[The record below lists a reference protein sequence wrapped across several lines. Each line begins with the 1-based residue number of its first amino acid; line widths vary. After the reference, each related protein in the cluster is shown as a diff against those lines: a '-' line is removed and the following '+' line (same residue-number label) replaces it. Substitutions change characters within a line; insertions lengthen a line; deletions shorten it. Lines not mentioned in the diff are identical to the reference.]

1 MKALISVYDKS
12 GIEDFGDALDR
23 SGFELI
29 STGGTY
35 DALSAAGVKVRQISD
50 VTGSPEILD
59 GRVKTLHPTIHGGIL
74 GRRDLEDHRLQ
85 MSEFGIDNID
95 VVVVNLYPFVET
107 VLNAD
112 STLEDGL
119 ENIDIGGPTMLRA
132 AAKNYPDVL
141 VVVDPSDYAWIGERL
156 LVGGDVSASERK
168 KLALKAFQHVSFYD
182 SAVATW
188 LNDQTP
194 LDAAEFTA
202 AYSKLDDLRYGENP
216 HQSGAVYASV
226 LGSGGIVR
234 AERLHGL
241 PMSYTNVL
249 DADGAWTSVTDFS
262 DSACVIVKHTNPC
275 GIALDTNQA
284 RAYEKAFQGD
294 SVSAYGGIVAFNRN
308 LEVETAEAMRG
319 VLFDIIIAPSY
330 EEDALEILR
339 KRKRTRLLRADLAT
353 GALTGISLKSVSGGA
368 LLQTVDDIEENR
380 HSWKVV
386 TESEPTDQQWKDLE
400 FSWKCLKH
408 IKSNTIVLAKD
419 NMMVGMGAGQPNR
432 VVSIHLSLR
441 IAGDKS
447 KGSALASDAFMPF
460 ADNIEMAAA
469 GGITAIAQPGGSIRD
484 DEVIA
489 AANEAGIA
497 MVFTGVRHFNH

>member
-23 SGFELI
+23 SGFDLI

-35 DALSAAGVKVRQISD
+35 DVLSGAGVKVRQISD

-339 KRKRTRLLRADLAT
+339 KRRRTRLLRADLAT

>member
-23 SGFELI
+23 SGFDLI

-35 DALSAAGVKVRQISD
+35 DVLSGAGVKVRQISD

-460 ADNIEMAAA
+460 ADNIEMAAE

>member
-12 GIEDFGDALDR
+12 GIEDFGDVLDR
-23 SGFELI
+23 SGFDLI

-35 DALSAAGVKVRQISD
+35 DVLSGAGVKVRQISD

-275 GIALDTNQA
+275 GIALDINQA

>member
-23 SGFELI
+23 SGFDLI

-35 DALSAAGVKVRQISD
+35 DVLSGAGVKVRQISD

-262 DSACVIVKHTNPC
+262 DSGCVIVKHTNPC

-339 KRKRTRLLRADLAT
+339 KRRRTRLLRADLAT

-380 HSWKVV
+380 YSWKVV

-460 ADNIEMAAA
+460 ADNIEMAAD

>member
-23 SGFELI
+23 SGFDLI

-35 DALSAAGVKVRQISD
+35 DVLSGAGVKVRQISD

-74 GRRDLEDHRLQ
+74 GRRDLESHRLQ

-141 VVVDPSDYAWIGERL
+141 VVADPSDYAWIGERL

-339 KRKRTRLLRADLAT
+339 KRKRTRLLRADFAT

-368 LLQTVDDIEENR
+368 LIQTVDDIEEDR
-380 HSWKVV
+380 DSWKVV

-460 ADNIEMAAA
+460 ADNIEMAAE

>member
-1 MKALISVYDKS
+1 LLSGGSIS
-12 GIEDFGDALDR
+12 E
-23 SGFELI
+23 
-29 STGGTY
+29 
-35 DALSAAGVKVRQISD
+35 
-50 VTGSPEILD
+50 
-59 GRVKTLHPTIHGGIL
+59 
-74 GRRDLEDHRLQ
+74 
-85 MSEFGIDNID
+85 
-95 VVVVNLYPFVET
+95 
-107 VLNAD
+107 
-112 STLEDGL
+112 
-119 ENIDIGGPTMLRA
+119 
-132 AAKNYPDVL
+132 
-141 VVVDPSDYAWIGERL
+141 
-156 LVGGDVSASERK
+156 SERK

-182 SAVATW
+182 SAIATW
-188 LNDQTP
+188 LNDETP

-249 DADGAWTSVTDFS
+249 DADGAWTSVTDFN

-275 GIALDTNQA
+275 GIALDNQQA
-284 RAYEKAFQGD
+284 LAYEKAFQGD

-308 LEVETAEAMRG
+308 LEMETAEAMRG

-339 KRKRTRLLRADLAT
+339 RRKRTRLLRADVPT
-353 GALTGISLKSVSGGA
+353 GALTEVSLKSVSGGA
-368 LLQTVDDIEENR
+368 LLQTIDNIREDR
-380 HSWKVV
+380 GSWKVV
-386 TESEPTDQQWKDLE
+386 TERQPTSKQWKDLE

-419 NMMVGMGAGQPNR
+419 NVMVGMGAGQPNR
-432 VVSIHLSLR
+432 IVSIHLSLR

-460 ADNIEMAAA
+460 ADNIEMAAE

-489 AANEAGIA
+489 AANKAGIV

>member
-35 DALSAAGVKVRQISD
+35 DVLSGAGVKVRQISD

>member
-23 SGFELI
+23 SGFDLI

-35 DALSAAGVKVRQISD
+35 DVLSGAGVKVRQISD
-50 VTGSPEILD
+50 VTGSPEILA

-339 KRKRTRLLRADLAT
+339 KRKRTRLLRADFAT
-353 GALTGISLKSVSGGA
+353 GALPGISLKSVSGGA

-419 NMMVGMGAGQPNR
+419 NVRVGRVAGQPYR
-432 VVSIHLSLR
+432 GVSIHLSLR

-460 ADNIEMAAA
+460 ADNIEMAAE

>member
-23 SGFELI
+23 SGFDLI

-35 DALSAAGVKVRQISD
+35 DVLSGAGVKVRQISD

>member
-23 SGFELI
+23 SGFDLI

-35 DALSAAGVKVRQISD
+35 DVLSGAGVKVRQISD

-156 LVGGDVSASERK
+156 LVGGDISASERK

-188 LNDQTP
+188 LNDETP

>member
-35 DALSAAGVKVRQISD
+35 DVLSGAGVKVRQISD

-284 RAYEKAFQGD
+284 WAYEKAFQGD

>member
-23 SGFELI
+23 SGFGLI

-35 DALSAAGVKVRQISD
+35 DVLSGAGVRVRQISE

>member
-23 SGFELI
+23 SGFGLI

-35 DALSAAGVKVRQISD
+35 DVLSGAGVRVRQISE

-74 GRRDLEDHRLQ
+74 GRRDLKDHRLQ

-107 VLNAD
+107 VLNED

-156 LVGGDVSASERK
+156 LVGGDISASERK

-188 LNDQTP
+188 LNDETP
-194 LDAAEFTA
+194 LDAVEFTA

-249 DADGAWTSVTDFS
+249 DADGAWTSVTDFN
-262 DSACVIVKHTNPC
+262 DSACVIVKFAIRRC
-275 GIALDTNQA
+275 EL
-284 RAYEKAFQGD
+284 
-294 SVSAYGGIVAFNRN
+294 
-308 LEVETAEAMRG
+308 
-319 VLFDIIIAPSY
+319 
-330 EEDALEILR
+330 
-339 KRKRTRLLRADLAT
+339 
-353 GALTGISLKSVSGGA
+353 SG
-368 LLQTVDDIEENR
+368 
-380 HSWKVV
+380 S
-386 TESEPTDQQWKDLE
+386 
-400 FSWKCLKH
+400 
-408 IKSNTIVLAKD
+408 
-419 NMMVGMGAGQPNR
+419 
-432 VVSIHLSLR
+432 
-441 IAGDKS
+441 
-447 KGSALASDAFMPF
+447 
-460 ADNIEMAAA
+460 
-469 GGITAIAQPGGSIRD
+469 
-484 DEVIA
+484 
-489 AANEAGIA
+489 
-497 MVFTGVRHFNH
+497 

>member
-23 SGFELI
+23 SGFGLI

-35 DALSAAGVKVRQISD
+35 DVLSGADVRVRQISE

-107 VLNAD
+107 VLNED

-156 LVGGDVSASERK
+156 LVGGDISASERK

-188 LNDQTP
+188 LNDETP

-262 DSACVIVKHTNPC
+262 DSGCVIVKHTNPC

-308 LEVETAEAMRG
+308 LEVKTAEAMRG

-339 KRKRTRLLRADLAT
+339 KRKRTRLLRADFAT

-368 LLQTVDDIEENR
+368 LLQTVDDIEEDR
-380 HSWKVV
+380 DSWKVV

-419 NMMVGMGAGQPNR
+419 NTMVGMGAGQPNR

-447 KGSALASDAFMPF
+447 KGSVLASDAFMPF
-460 ADNIEMAAA
+460 ADNIEMAAE

>member
-23 SGFELI
+23 SGFDLI

-35 DALSAAGVKVRQISD
+35 DVLSGAGVKVRQISD

-107 VLNAD
+107 VLNED

-339 KRKRTRLLRADLAT
+339 KRRRTRLLRADLAT

-380 HSWKVV
+380 YSWKVV

-460 ADNIEMAAA
+460 ADNIEMAAD

>member
-35 DALSAAGVKVRQISD
+35 DVLSGADVRVRQISE

-107 VLNAD
+107 VLNED

-156 LVGGDVSASERK
+156 LVGGDISASERK

-188 LNDQTP
+188 LNDETP

-262 DSACVIVKHTNPC
+262 DSGCVIVKHTKPC

-339 KRKRTRLLRADLAT
+339 KRKRTRLLRADFAT

-368 LLQTVDDIEENR
+368 LLQTVDDIEEDR
-380 HSWKVV
+380 DSWKVV

-419 NMMVGMGAGQPNR
+419 NTMVGMGAGQPNR

-447 KGSALASDAFMPF
+447 KGSVLASDAFMPF
-460 ADNIEMAAA
+460 ADNIEMAAE

>member
-35 DALSAAGVKVRQISD
+35 DVLFGAGVRVRQISD

-107 VLNAD
+107 VLNAE

-156 LVGGDVSASERK
+156 LVGGDISASERK

-188 LNDQTP
+188 LNDETP

-262 DSACVIVKHTNPC
+262 DSAWVIVKHTNPC

-284 RAYEKAFQGD
+284 WAYEKAFQGD

-308 LEVETAEAMRG
+308 LEAETAEAMRG

-339 KRKRTRLLRADLAT
+339 KRKRTRLLRADFAT

-368 LLQTVDDIEENR
+368 LLQTVDDIEEDRN
-380 HSWKVV
+380 SWKVV

-460 ADNIEMAAA
+460 ADNIEMAAD

>member
-23 SGFELI
+23 SGFDLI

-35 DALSAAGVKVRQISD
+35 DVLSGAGVKVRQISD

-408 IKSNTIVLAKD
+408 NKSNTIVLAKD

>member
-23 SGFELI
+23 SGFDLI

-35 DALSAAGVKVRQISD
+35 DVLSGAGVKVRQISD

-156 LVGGDVSASERK
+156 LVGGDISASERK

-275 GIALDTNQA
+275 GIALDINQA

-460 ADNIEMAAA
+460 ADNIEMAAE

>member
-35 DALSAAGVKVRQISD
+35 DVLSGAGVKVRQISD

-419 NMMVGMGAGQPNR
+419 NMMVGMGAGLPNR

>member
-35 DALSAAGVKVRQISD
+35 DVLSGAGVRVRQISE

-107 VLNAD
+107 VLNED

-156 LVGGDVSASERK
+156 LVGGDISASERK

>member
-23 SGFELI
+23 SGFDLI

-35 DALSAAGVKVRQISD
+35 DVLSGAGVKVRQISD

-330 EEDALEILR
+330 EEDALEILQ

>member
-23 SGFELI
+23 SGFDLI
-29 STGGTY
+29 STGGRY
-35 DALSAAGVKVRQISD
+35 DVLSGAGVKVRQISD

-368 LLQTVDDIEENR
+368 LIQTVDDIEEDR
-380 HSWKVV
+380 DSWKVV

>member
-35 DALSAAGVKVRQISD
+35 DVLSGAGVKVRQISD

-386 TESEPTDQQWKDLE
+386 TESQPTDQQWKDLE

>member
-35 DALSAAGVKVRQISD
+35 DVLSGAGVKVRQISD

-275 GIALDTNQA
+275 GIALDINQA

>member
-35 DALSAAGVKVRQISD
+35 DVLSGAGVKVRQISD

-460 ADNIEMAAA
+460 ADNIEMAAE